1 MGRCPALEHNLL
13 LLKRLDENDV
23 VARIRHYIRRNFQM
37 DVSLK
42 SIAEHVHLSPSYVS
56 RVFHRETGETVT
68 AYLNRVRVSEAKRL
82 LRITNMRVSE
92 VCYEVGYQSLS
103 HFTRMFKRV
112 TGLSPRAFRASSVVS
127 GP

>member
-1 MGRCPALEHNLL
+1 
-13 LLKRLDENDV
+13 
-23 VARIRHYIRRNFQM
+23 M